1 MTQNIGNH
9 DCPVMYTTKDLQVI
23 LKCGSRTIY
32 NLVHSKTFPSI
43 KIGRKYFVEK
53 NALENW
59 LNKSKGK
66 AINF

>member
-1 MTQNIGNH
+1 MTQNIGDY

-59 LNKSKGK
+59 LSKSKGK
-66 AINF
+66 IINF

>member
-1 MTQNIGNH
+1 MTQNIGNN
-9 DCPVMYTTKDLQVI
+9 DCLVMYTTKELQTI

-32 NLVHSKTFPSI
+32 NLMHSKTFPSI

-53 NALENW
+53 KAFENW

-66 AINF
+66 TINF

>member
-1 MTQNIGNH
+1 MTQNIGNN
-9 DCPVMYTTKDLQVI
+9 DCLVMYTTQELQAI

-32 NLVHSKTFPSI
+32 NLMHSKTFPSI

-53 NALENW
+53 NALEIW

-66 AINF
+66 AIKF

>member
-1 MTQNIGNH
+1 MTQNIGNYN
-9 DCPVMYTTKDLQVI
+9 CPVMYTTKDLQII

-43 KIGRKYFVEK
+43 KIGRKYFIEK

-59 LNKSKGK
+59 LSKSKGK
-66 AINF
+66 IINF

>member
-1 MTQNIGNH
+1 MTQNIGDY
-9 DCPVMYTTKDLQVI
+9 DCPVMYTTKDLQAI

-43 KIGRKYFVEK
+43 KIGRKYLVEK

-59 LNKSKGK
+59 LKKSKGK
-66 AINF
+66 IINF

>member
-1 MTQNIGNH
+1 MTQNIGNY
-9 DCPVMYTTKDLQVI
+9 DCPVMYTTKDLQAI

-59 LNKSKGK
+59 LSKSKGK
-66 AINF
+66 IINF

>member
-1 MTQNIGNH
+1 
-9 DCPVMYTTKDLQVI
+9 MYTTKDLQAI

-59 LNKSKGK
+59 LHKSKGK

>member
-1 MTQNIGNH
+1 MTQNIGN
-9 DCPVMYTTKDLQVI
+9 DNSPVMYTTKDLQEI

-32 NLVHSKTFPSI
+32 NLMHSKTFPSI

-66 AINF
+66 VISF

>member
-1 MTQNIGNH
+1 MTQNIGDYN
-9 DCPVMYTTKDLQVI
+9 CLTMYTTKELQTI

-32 NLVHSKTFPSI
+32 NLMHSKTFPSI

-66 AINF
+66 TIFF

>member
-1 MTQNIGNH
+1 MTQNIGNY
-9 DCPVMYTTKDLQVI
+9 DCPVMYTTKDLQAI

-32 NLVHSKTFPSI
+32 NLVHTKTFPSI

-66 AINF
+66 IINF

>member
-1 MTQNIGNH
+1 MTQNIGNY
-9 DCPVMYTTKDLQVI
+9 DCPVMYTIKDLQVI

-66 AINF
+66 TINF